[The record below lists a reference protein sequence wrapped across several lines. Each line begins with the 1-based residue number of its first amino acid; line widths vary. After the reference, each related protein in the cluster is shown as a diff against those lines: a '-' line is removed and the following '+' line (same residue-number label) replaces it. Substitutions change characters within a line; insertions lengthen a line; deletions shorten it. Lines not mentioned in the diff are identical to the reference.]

1 MTRQIDDHHY
11 LTGLSRVLDQI
22 AAELD
27 SEENVPQRYDGSVY
41 DVLAGV
47 DSDALRRAGGVLARL
62 GRWAKWP
69 ILSERDPTHSY
80 IAPAPPSLEEMTPI
94 LRILADIQKER

>member
-1 MTRQIDDHHY
+1 MRTIDDHLY
-11 LTGLSRVLDQI
+11 LTHLSKRLDEI

-41 DVLAGV
+41 DCLAGL
-47 DSDALRRAGGVLARL
+47 DSDALRRAGDVLARL

-80 IAPAPPSLEEMTPI
+80 IAPAPPTPTEMSPI
-94 LRILADIQKER
+94 LRLLADIQKER